1 MLDPFF
7 EWIAGLWRALIR
19 SIHGLWRML
28 TSPFRA
34 TYGFYQRSGW
44 AIRGLLLLLLIPLLL
59 AYAHFA
65 WHTIWIRDYDNDYPH
80 EVSARRSYAFSRR
93 TGRGGRRTGHD
104 QNLRPLEHRR
114 SDGRSHRLQ
123 CQPQQL
129 DFKPPALQGGVVL
142 GGRVGIRPGSS
153 TTRQRSNAVST
164 RQPAR
169 TAIELADALGRTRGT
184 SQIDTDLKVAKGNI
198 QFDQFTWYF
207 NLFDRQPIGPTTPT
221 PTYYRAAFKA
231 LADYNKRLT
240 ACHATFDAR
249 ADNLLQFLDR
259 IAKDIGST
267 SAAIKDRA
275 EQNNS
280 GWFDTRAD
288 DIFMYAKGQLYGYY
302 GILQAARADF
312 PEVVENR
319 ALADIW
325 DHMDEHLRRAIE
337 LDPLIISNGDEDG
350 WLMPTH
356 LTTMGFYILRARSN
370 LVEIRSVLDR

>member
-1 MLDPFF
+1 MLDPLF
-7 EWIAGLWRALIR
+7 EWMAGLWRALIK
-19 SIHGLWRML
+19 SVYGLWRLL

-34 TYGFYQRSGW
+34 TYHFFQRSGW
-44 AIRGLLLLLLIPLLL
+44 IIRGLLLLLLIPLAL
-59 AYAHFA
+59 AYAHFI
-65 WHTIWIRDYDNDYPH
+65 WHTVWIRDYNVDYPSKYQLADH
-80 EVSARRSYAFSRR
+80 MHPAGEQVAVE
-93 TGRGGRRTGHD
+93 GGETTTKTC
-104 QNLRPLEHRR
+104 
-114 SDGRSHRLQ
+114 GRSNIVEVTADLI
-123 CQPQQL
+123 
-129 DFKPPALQGGVVL
+129 DFNVNRNKWISSHPLYKAGLFWIIEWDQTWFFDNKAAFQRGVHQAA
-142 GGRVGIRPGSS
+142 S
-153 TTRQRSNAVST
+153 
-164 RQPAR
+164 R

-221 PTYYRAAFKA
+221 PTYYREAFKA

-240 ACHATFDAR
+240 ACNATFDAR

-288 DIFMYAKGQLYGYY
+288 DIFMYSKGQLYGYY

-325 DHMDEHLRRAIE
+325 DRMDEHLRRAIE
-337 LDPLIISNGDEDG
+337 LEPFIISNGDEDG

-356 LTTMGFYILRARSN
+356 LTTLGFYILRARSN